1 MFNGNSVLLRLDNLW
16 SLFGKMSPRRSAS
29 DGVDRSEGILS
40 APLFPRRFAGK
51 APSGEERENTAVFA
65 GYQNQFIALF
75 TLCKTFIDNLYLKKQ
90 TNKEKHSKIIKRV
103 HMCAVFKVAK
113 ALYLDLRWTP
123 LWLVSSLF
131 KWPFLSLLRKSSPN
145 LWWEWIVNFA
155 CRLKGKTG
163 NQCDIQAL
171 PINTAP
177 LAGILFGYLFCKT

>member
-1 MFNGNSVLLRLDNLW
+1 MFNGNSVLLRLDNFW
-16 SLFGKMSPRRSAS
+16 SLFGKMSARRSPS
-29 DGVDRSEGILS
+29 YGVERSEGILS

-51 APSGEERENTAVFA
+51 VPSSEERENTAVFT

-123 LWLVSSLF
+123 LWSGIVNWVEWLWNPSDSFVICFCGPESAQRS
-131 KWPFLSLLRKSSPN
+131 KEFLSFWLYWP
-145 LWWEWIVNFA
+145 I
-155 CRLKGKTG
+155 KT
-163 NQCDIQAL
+163 L
-171 PINTAP
+171 H
-177 LAGILFGYLFCKT
+177 